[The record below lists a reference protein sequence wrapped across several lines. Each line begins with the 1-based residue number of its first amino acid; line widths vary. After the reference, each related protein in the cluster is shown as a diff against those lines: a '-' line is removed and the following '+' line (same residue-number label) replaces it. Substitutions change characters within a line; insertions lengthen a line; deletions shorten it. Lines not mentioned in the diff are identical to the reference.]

1 MKKIVGIILEDKEV
15 LKAPLEGVTPQ
26 SVNTIADLRMI
37 DKICIKIEEAQDTVE
52 LEDTEF
58 SFLKERMDNYTNW
71 SPSARRQILTA
82 FDKLEK
88 LGKR

>member
-1 MKKIVGIILEDKEV
+1 MKKIEGITPEDKEV
-15 LKAPLEGVTPQ
+15 YKAPLEGISPQ

-37 DKICIKIEEAQDTVE
+37 DKICTKIEEAQDTIE

-58 SFLKERMDNYTNW
+58 SFLKERMDNYSNW
-71 SPSARRQILTA
+71 SPSARKQILAA

-88 LGKR
+88 LGKK